1 MDKEGAIEAE
11 NKRHEKAIKKI
22 TLAYKI
28 AKKVE
33 PLLPKGWISSYS
45 QLFSELVFSSNNSK
59 GKDSKRPSEEFK
71 LVCKI
76 LAKMGGYEN
85 WREAKASKETNEIT
99 ELNANFSF
107 STDKDNPPLSVEVV
121 QYDPDHKCEIKW
133 EIKTY
138 QKAIVSDACLGL
150 GGE

>member
-1 MDKEGAIEAE
+1 MDKKKAIERE

-22 TLAYKI
+22 TFACKI

-45 QLFSELVFSSNNSK
+45 QFFSELVFSSNNSE
-59 GKDSKRPSEEFK
+59 GKDSKKPSEEFK

-107 STDKDNPPLSVEVV
+107 STDKDNPSLSVEVV
-121 QYDPDHKCEIKW
+121 QHDPDHKCEIKW
-133 EIKTY
+133 ETKSY
-138 QKAIVSDACLGL
+138 QKAIVSDECLGL